1 MTINSTYMSYLVKC
15 RERKSRMVVARSGVE
30 EDGEVNGMYRFSF
43 TRVLETEC
51 TKMCMYLTTEPYV

>member
-15 RERKSRMVVARSGVE
+15 RETKSRMVAARGGVE
-30 EDGEVNGMYRFSF
+30 EGGEVNVHRFSF

-51 TKMCMYLTTEPYV
+51 AKM